1 MMMTTERDMHRV
13 TKRRYVEDHAAYAAD
28 AVTRPDSQRRTQC
41 VGGCKNTAVQKIGR
55 LTNQQQHAVKI
66 RTGPGVIASEN
77 QGTRTSRRLFDP
89 GMHAP
94 HALTSSATIAS
105 HLAISARFKD
115 RQNRPVR
122 QANRRL
128 PVCVPAAQDPP
139 ARTGCRP
146 PCAGYRSAAAC
157 PT

>member
-89 GMHAP
+89 RHARAP
-94 HALTSSATIAS
+94 CVDKQRSHRIALGDLRKVQRPPEPPCSSGKPT
-105 HLAISARFKD
+105 SARL
-115 RQNRPVR
+115 RASCAGSSSSN
-122 QANRRL
+122 RL
-128 PVCVPAAQDPP
+128 PSALRWVP
-139 ARTGCRP
+139 
-146 PCAGYRSAAAC
+146 
-157 PT
+157 